1 MRLRALPGRIAGRVF
16 REAFPLLE
24 RAGVHVLPKSYFS
37 QVPDFA
43 WLRANE
49 GLWRRPV
56 AIRGVDWN
64 LDEQVRWLK
73 DVCTAHANEVQDPW
87 YETQAA
93 RHLGVGFGPFDA
105 MILHCFIRHA
115 RPERIVEIGGGES
128 TGIMAAASRLN
139 KREGSPSTRITSVEP
154 YPSPELAELEG
165 VELVPELAQAL
176 PDSTFQ
182 ALGHGDLLFIDST
195 HTVKTGSEVLR
206 LFLEVI
212 PALPPGVHVHVHDV
226 VLPYLFRR
234 SFGWDPYDWQETALL
249 LALLINNSRL
259 RLRFCGSA
267 LEQERIAAIREV
279 FPSYRPRRVERGLWD
294 REDDAGDWLL
304 STYLDT
310 Q

>member
-1 MRLRALPGRIAGRVF
+1 MRLRALPRRVGGRLLRD
-16 REAFPLLE
+16 AFPLLE

-37 QVPDFA
+37 QIPDFA
-43 WLRANE
+43 WLGANE

-64 LDEQVRWLK
+64 LDQQVRWLK
-73 DVCTAHANEVQDPW
+73 DVCTAYANEVQDPW

-93 RHLGVGFGPFDA
+93 RHLGVGFGRLDA

-115 RPERIVEIGGGES
+115 RPKRIVEVGGGES

-139 KREGSPSTRITSVEP
+139 EREASSRTRITTIEP
-154 YPSPELAELEG
+154 YAWPPLHELEG
-165 VELVPELAQAL
+165 VALVQELAQAV
-176 PDSTFQ
+176 PESIFHR
-182 ALGHGDLLFIDST
+182 LGHGDLLFIDST

-212 PALPPGVHVHVHDV
+212 PALPSGIHVHAHDI

-234 SFGWDPYDWQETALL
+234 SFGWDHYDWQESSLL
-249 LALLINNSRL
+249 LALLVNNSRL

-267 LEQERIAAIREV
+267 IEQKRAAEIRDL
-279 FPSYRPRRVERGLWD
+279 FPSYRPRRVDRGLWD
-294 REDDAGDWLL
+294 RDDSDGDWLL
-304 STYLDT
+304 SAYLET